1 MIYAVLFEDNANRAD
16 MRPKHMPEHLA
27 FLESNASRI
36 RDAGPLKDTESDA
49 PAGGLWIV
57 EADTPQSVKVLV
69 RADPF
74 WSTGLRKSVRI
85 LEWTQVFTKGKART

>member
-1 MIYAVLFEDNANRAD
+1 MMYVVLFEDDAGRAD
-16 MRPKHMPEHLA
+16 MRPKHMPDHLA

-36 RDAGPLKDTESDA
+36 LDAGPLKDTENDA

-57 EADTPQSVKVLV
+57 EADGPQAVQSLT

-85 LEWTQVFTKGKART
+85 LEWKQVFSKGKRRT